1 MAFKTKVKIRMK
13 DIQDIVRV
21 SDAALSMPF
30 DIDLAIGHYIIDAK
44 SLMGML
50 SLLNIQKAIR
60 VVMYA
65 TEEEAQSFLHSIQP
79 LIVHA

>member
-21 SDAALSMPF
+21 SNAALSMPF

-65 TEEEAQSFLHSIQP
+65 TEEEAQLFLRSIQP

>member
-44 SLMGML
+44 SLVGML
-50 SLLNIQKAIR
+50 SLLNIKKAIR

-65 TEEEAQSFLHSIQP
+65 TEEEAQPFLRSIQP
-79 LIVHA
+79 LIVRA

>member
-79 LIVHA
+79 LIVRA

>member
-13 DIQDIVRV
+13 DILDIVRV

-65 TEEEAQSFLHSIQP
+65 TEEEAQPFLRSIQP